1 MAVDLKIDGLADLQR
16 MLDELPAKVEANIM
30 RGAIRAGAK
39 VIEDR
44 AKELAPVKSGALR
57 DSIKVSTRSKRG
69 QVSATIR
76 AGGGKAFYAK
86 WVEFGTA
93 QHFIKPKNRKSLFF
107 AGMAKEVV
115 DHPGATQ
122 KPFMRPALDG
132 GHTGAIDAMAEYIK
146 KRLAKEAAKK

>member
-30 RGAIRAGAK
+30 RGAIRVGAK

-69 QVSATIR
+69 EVSATIR

-115 DHPGATQ
+115 DHPGARQ